1 MPVEKAPMEAPDLEI
16 FGDKVTIHPSGY
28 TGGPQDGPITERNL
42 VSHMARFRENPFDF
56 LREVSLYMSGTGWRA
71 YNDVIG
77 QPIFYPGFS
86 ERIKSSILASPI
98 LQAKVKELAEMRLAV
113 EEKEGLLQMGQG
125 PVSKKKKQRRAEIES
140 NLKEVVDTMMDN
152 MICKMESKTFIRG
165 AYYLCTQLLTRAY
178 HQGKDVSQ
186 DFNLCDDCRLLIF
199 LFRNPCIQRGSS
211 ALAIGCPRSSEEEAI
226 YRLFALPQVSC
237 RLRVAAAYLLSSG
250 NWLADRRGRR
260 QSQHSVT
267 RPFSTTCRYSHY
279 HANFVPSQ
287 LTISGAMWIR
297 RSFGNDPL
305 YHTVVQAYIDTL
317 LQKGFNFECFI
328 EGGRSRTGKLLSP
341 KFGILNFIVDSLL
354 SGRVE
359 DTIIC
364 PVSTQYDKVIE
375 TEYGT
380 PERMVPCHILLTH

>member
-16 FGDKVTIHPSGY
+16 VGDKVTIHPSGY

-113 EEKEGLLQMGQG
+113 EEKEGLLQISQG
-125 PVSKKKKQRRAEIES
+125 PVSKRKKQRRAEIES

-178 HQGKDVSQ
+178 HQGEGASKTV
-186 DFNLCDDCRLLIF
+186 FLCDDCRLLT
-199 LFRNPCIQRGSS
+199 
-211 ALAIGCPRSSEEEAI
+211 
-226 YRLFALPQVSC
+226 
-237 RLRVAAAYLLSSG
+237 LLSQESTYP
-250 NWLADRRGRR
+250 ARKFCACDRSPRK
-260 QSQHSVT
+260 QQ
-267 RPFSTTCRYSHY
+267 
-279 HANFVPSQ
+279 
-287 LTISGAMWIR
+287 R
-297 RSFGNDPL
+297 RSN
-305 YHTVVQAYIDTL
+305 
-317 LQKGFNFECFI
+317 
-328 EGGRSRTGKLLSP
+328 LSSFCP
-341 KFGILNFIVDSLL
+341 ATSL
-354 SGRVE
+354 
-359 DTIIC
+359 
-364 PVSTQYDKVIE
+364 
-375 TEYGT
+375 
-380 PERMVPCHILLTH
+380 M